1 MKIIEL
7 YPQDITNLMKD
18 TNNIIN
24 IDTDGI
30 IIKYNEDTLIKLYYK
45 NFFNALL
52 NPTPQNLITEL
63 NTKKSTETFLVENK
77 GISPLLKE
85 MQKKIIAI
93 NKTNEQQQI
102 KGIITC
108 TNYPVGILLPNYKD
122 YEPLN
127 NIKDKLTTEELQ
139 KVLTTVKY
147 LINKLTENNLYPETI
162 NEENIIVRRKD
173 LDVKLI
179 NLDTKDTRLET
190 ESYIKEFPH
199 IPRNVEKNY
208 QEIKKRILKKEEENK

>member
-1 MKIIEL
+1 MTIIKL
-7 YPQDITNLMKD
+7 YPQDITNLMKN

-30 IIKYNEDTLIKLYYK
+30 IIKYNEETLIKLYYK

-52 NPTPQNLITEL
+52 NPTPKTLITEL
-63 NTKKSTETFLVENK
+63 DTQKKIEAFLTKNK
-77 GISPLLKE
+77 GIKPLLKE
-85 MQKKIIAI
+85 IQEKIIAL
-93 NKTNEQQQI
+93 NKTEEQGLI

-108 TNYPVGILLPNYKD
+108 TNYPVGILLTNYKD

-127 NIKDKLTTEELQ
+127 NIKDTLTKKELQ
-139 KVLTTVKY
+139 IVLTTVKY
-147 LINKLTENNLYPETI
+147 LINNLTENNIYPETI
-162 NEENIIVRRKD
+162 NEKNIIVRKKD

-179 NLDTKDTRLET
+179 NLDTKDTRIET
-190 ESYIKEFPH
+190 ETYINKFPH

-208 QEIKKRILKKEEENK
+208 QEMKKRILKK

>member
-1 MKIIEL
+1 MTIIKL
-7 YPQDITNLMKD
+7 YPQDITNLMKN

-52 NPTPQNLITEL
+52 NPTPKTLITEL
-63 NTKKSTETFLVENK
+63 DTQKKIEAFLTKNK
-77 GISPLLKE
+77 GIKPLLKE
-85 MQKKIIAI
+85 IQEKIIAL
-93 NKTNEQQQI
+93 NKTEEQGLI

-108 TNYPVGILLPNYKD
+108 TNYPVGILLTNYKD

-127 NIKDKLTTEELQ
+127 NIKDTLTKKELQ
-139 KVLTTVKY
+139 IVLTTVKY
-147 LINKLTENNLYPETI
+147 LINNLTENNIYPETI
-162 NEENIIVRRKD
+162 NEKNIIVRKKD

-179 NLDTKDTRLET
+179 NLDTKDTRIET
-190 ESYIKEFPH
+190 ET
-199 IPRNVEKNY
+199 
-208 QEIKKRILKKEEENK
+208 

>member
-1 MKIIEL
+1 MTIIKL
-7 YPQDITNLMKD
+7 YPQDITNLMKN

-52 NPTPQNLITEL
+52 NPTPQTLITEL
-63 NTKKSTETFLVENK
+63 DTRKKIEAFLTKNK
-77 GISPLLKE
+77 GIKPLLKE
-85 MQKKIIAI
+85 IQEKIIAL
-93 NKTNEQQQI
+93 NKTKEQGLI

-108 TNYPVGILLPNYKD
+108 TNYPVGILLTNYKD

-127 NIKDKLTTEELQ
+127 NIKDTLTKKELQ
-139 KVLTTVKY
+139 IVLTTVKY
-147 LINKLTENNLYPETI
+147 LINNLTENNIYPETI
-162 NEENIIVRRKD
+162 NEKNIIVRKKD

-179 NLDTKDTRLET
+179 NLDTKDTRIET
-190 ESYIKEFPH
+190 ETYINKFPH

-208 QEIKKRILKKEEENK
+208 QEMKKRILKK

>member
-1 MKIIEL
+1 MTIIKL
-7 YPQDITNLMKD
+7 YPQDITNLMKN

-52 NPTPQNLITEL
+52 NPTPKTLITEL
-63 NTKKSTETFLVENK
+63 DTQKKIEAFLTKNK
-77 GISPLLKE
+77 GIKPLLKE
-85 MQKKIIAI
+85 IQEKIIAL
-93 NKTNEQQQI
+93 NKTEEQGLI

-108 TNYPVGILLPNYKD
+108 TNYPVGILLTNYKD

-127 NIKDKLTTEELQ
+127 NIKDTLTKKELQ
-139 KVLTTVKY
+139 IVLTTVKY
-147 LINKLTENNLYPETI
+147 LINDLTENNIYPETI
-162 NEENIIVRRKD
+162 NEKNIIVRKKD

-179 NLDTKDTRLET
+179 NLDTKDTRIET
-190 ESYIKEFPH
+190 ETYINKFPH

-208 QEIKKRILKKEEENK
+208 QEMKKRILKK

>member
-18 TNNIIN
+18 TNNIIK
-24 IDTDGI
+24 IDTDGML
-30 IIKYNEDTLIKLYYK
+30 IKYSENTLIKLYYK
-45 NFFNALL
+45 NFFNAML
-52 NPTPQNLITEL
+52 NPAPQNLITEL
-63 NTKKSTETFLVENK
+63 NTNKSIETFITENK
-77 GISPLLKE
+77 DITPQFKE
-85 MQKKIIAI
+85 IQEKIIALD
-93 NKTNEQQQI
+93 KTTEQGLI

-108 TNYPVGILLPNYKD
+108 TKYPVGILLANYKD

-127 NIKDKLTTEELQ
+127 NIKDKLTKEELQ

-147 LINKLTENNLYPETI
+147 LINNLTENNLYPETI
-162 NEENIIVRRKD
+162 NEEDIIVRRKD

-179 NLDTKDTRLET
+179 GLDTKDTRLET

-208 QEIKKRILKKEEENK
+208 QEMKKRVLKK

>member
-1 MKIIEL
+1 MTIIKL
-7 YPQDITNLMKD
+7 YPQDITNLMKN

-52 NPTPQNLITEL
+52 NPTPQTLITEL
-63 NTKKSTETFLVENK
+63 DTRKKIEAFLTKNK
-77 GISPLLKE
+77 GIKPLLKE
-85 MQKKIIAI
+85 IQEKIIAL
-93 NKTNEQQQI
+93 NKTKEQGLI

-108 TNYPVGILLPNYKD
+108 TNYPVGILLTNYKD

-127 NIKDKLTTEELQ
+127 NIKDTLTKKELQ
-139 KVLTTVKY
+139 IVLTTVKY
-147 LINKLTENNLYPETI
+147 LINDLTENNIYPETI
-162 NEENIIVRRKD
+162 NEKNIIVRKKD

-179 NLDTKDTRLET
+179 NLDTKDTRIET
-190 ESYIKEFPH
+190 ETYINKFPH

-208 QEIKKRILKKEEENK
+208 QEMKKRILKK

>member
-1 MKIIEL
+1 MTIIKL
-7 YPQDITNLMKD
+7 YPQDITNLMKN

-52 NPTPQNLITEL
+52 NPTPKTLITEL
-63 NTKKSTETFLVENK
+63 DTKKKIEAFLTKNK
-77 GISPLLKE
+77 GIKPLLKE
-85 MQKKIIAI
+85 IQEKIIAL
-93 NKTNEQQQI
+93 NKTEEQGLI

-108 TNYPVGILLPNYKD
+108 TNYPVGILLTNYKD

-127 NIKDKLTTEELQ
+127 NIKDTLTKKELQ
-139 KVLTTVKY
+139 IVLTTVKY
-147 LINKLTENNLYPETI
+147 LINNLTENNIYPETI
-162 NEENIIVRRKD
+162 NEKNIIVRKKD

-179 NLDTKDTRLET
+179 NLDTKDTRIET
-190 ESYIKEFPH
+190 ETYINKFPH

-208 QEIKKRILKKEEENK
+208 QEMKKRILKK

>member
-1 MKIIEL
+1 MTIIKL
-7 YPQDITNLMKD
+7 YPQDITNLMKN

-52 NPTPQNLITEL
+52 NPTPKTLITEL
-63 NTKKSTETFLVENK
+63 DTQKKIEAFLTKNK
-77 GISPLLKE
+77 GIKPLLKE
-85 MQKKIIAI
+85 KQEKIIAL
-93 NKTNEQQQI
+93 NKTEEQGLI

-108 TNYPVGILLPNYKD
+108 TNYPVGILLTNYKD

-127 NIKDKLTTEELQ
+127 NIKDTLTKKELQ
-139 KVLTTVKY
+139 IVLTTVKY
-147 LINKLTENNLYPETI
+147 LINNLTENNIYPETI
-162 NEENIIVRRKD
+162 NEKNIIVRKKD

-179 NLDTKDTRLET
+179 NLDTKDTRIET
-190 ESYIKEFPH
+190 ETYINKFPH

-208 QEIKKRILKKEEENK
+208 QEMKKRILKK

>member
-1 MKIIEL
+1 MTIIKL
-7 YPQDITNLMKD
+7 YPQDITNLMKN

-52 NPTPQNLITEL
+52 NPTPKTLITEL
-63 NTKKSTETFLVENK
+63 DTQKKIETFLTKNK
-77 GISPLLKE
+77 GIKPLLKE
-85 MQKKIIAI
+85 IQEKIIAL
-93 NKTNEQQQI
+93 NKTEEQGLI

-108 TNYPVGILLPNYKD
+108 TNYPVGILLTNYKD

-127 NIKDKLTTEELQ
+127 NIKDTLTKKELQ
-139 KVLTTVKY
+139 IVLTTVKY
-147 LINKLTENNLYPETI
+147 LINDLTENNIYPETI
-162 NEENIIVRRKD
+162 NEKNIIVRKKD

-179 NLDTKDTRLET
+179 NLDTKDTRIET
-190 ESYIKEFPH
+190 ETYINKFPH

-208 QEIKKRILKKEEENK
+208 QEMKKRILKK

>member
-1 MKIIEL
+1 MA
-7 YPQDITNLMKD
+7 
-18 TNNIIN
+18 
-24 IDTDGI
+24 
-30 IIKYNEDTLIKLYYK
+30 
-45 NFFNALL
+45 FF
-52 NPTPQNLITEL
+52 
-63 NTKKSTETFLVENK
+63 
-77 GISPLLKE
+77 
-85 MQKKIIAI
+85 
-93 NKTNEQQQI
+93 
-102 KGIITC
+102 
-108 TNYPVGILLPNYKD
+108 YHYKD

-190 ESYIKEFPH
+190 ESYIKKFPH

>member
-1 MKIIEL
+1 MTIIKL
-7 YPQDITNLMKD
+7 YPQDITNLMKN

-52 NPTPQNLITEL
+52 NPTPKTLITEL
-63 NTKKSTETFLVENK
+63 DTQKKIEAFLTKNK
-77 GISPLLKE
+77 GIKPLLKE
-85 MQKKIIAI
+85 IQEKIIAL
-93 NKTNEQQQI
+93 NKTEEQGLI

-108 TNYPVGILLPNYKD
+108 TNYPVGILLTNYKD

-127 NIKDKLTTEELQ
+127 NIKDTLTKKELQ
-139 KVLTTVKY
+139 IVLTTVKY
-147 LINKLTENNLYPETI
+147 LINNLTENNIYPETI
-162 NEENIIVRRKD
+162 NEKNIIVRKKD

-179 NLDTKDTRLET
+179 NLDTKDTRIET
-190 ESYIKEFPH
+190 ETYINKFPH

-208 QEIKKRILKKEEENK
+208 QEMKKRILKK